1 MLSLGGRW
9 HPSERR
15 ILAVL
20 ADGRQRSHKEIVKAS
35 GLSGRAVWAALRRC
49 WQKGLIV
56 RSKAP
61 LRERY
66 RAFKGRAGVRVNL
79 RSYYLYML
87 SSTKTSKMVD
97 GVEFVQYASGFL
109 DKRNRSR
116 SKASVILNFLR
127 NHADKA
133 YYSKDLAETLKSKGV
148 SKSDIMSNARR
159 FESKGW
165 VFVRG
170 YRTGERQT
178 PFVEGYLLTWI
189 DPKEDRELAIAE
201 AVRRTELALQGRA
214 ATSPIIQRVHR
225 IRDLMLAASKTREL
239 LAQRYIASELD
250 CSEYEAQAAV
260 ERALQLYPDLKET
273 KLFNAYRYYYHD
285 SMSPE
290 DLQATITMKENYIRI
305 EKGRDLRIGHN
316 WEAAVEWFV
325 DKFTPH
331 AAFQQQTHRTAGM
344 DPRRIT
350 LHLIKPVGKRRQ
362 NAEVDRVW
370 TITSGLFSPVTTNV
384 LECKWGLVRKGD
396 IDDFF
401 EVLRWSQ
408 DYGADASQGRR
419 LKQGVTGLFAG
430 SAFNPQEKVSV
441 RGETMSLA
449 TYANRL
455 NIRLLKTADFN
466 EQLRKRGCKR
476 NITTQSICKAAKDEK
491 EVREILEAIWRK
503 PVDAEGILKRIL
515 HKNEETY
522 RFERMLNE
530 EPKKP
535 SLPATAQS

>member
-1 MLSLGGRW
+1 LGRRW
-9 HPSERR
+9 RPSARR
-15 ILAVL
+15 ILTVL
-20 ADGRQRSHKEIVKAS
+20 ADGRPKAQREIVKAAGMS
-35 GLSGRAVWAALRRC
+35 EGAVWAGLRRC
-49 WQKGLIV
+49 WQKGLV
-56 RSKAP
+56 LRSRTP
-61 LRERY
+61 LREKQRV
-66 RAFKGRAGVRVNL
+66 FKGRAGVRVNL
-79 RSYYLYML
+79 RSYYLYL
-87 SSTKTSKMVD
+87 LNSTKAATATVGGM
-97 GVEFVQYASGFL
+97 EFVQYASRFL
-109 DKRNRSR
+109 DQRNRST
-116 SKASVILNFLR
+116 SKASLILNFLR
-127 NHADKA
+127 DHVDKA
-133 YYSKDLAETLKSKGV
+133 YFSKMLADLLKSKGV
-148 SKSDIMSNARR
+148 KISDIMANVRR
-159 FESKGW
+159 FERAGLIY
-165 VFVRG
+165 VRG
-170 YRTGERQT
+170 YRTNERQT
-178 PFVEGYLLTWI
+178 PFKEGYLLTYI
-189 DPKEDRELAIAE
+189 DPNKPREMAIEE
-201 AVRRTELALQGRA
+201 AVQRTEEALTGRA
-214 ATSPIIQRVHR
+214 ATSPIMSRVHR
-225 IRDLMLAASKTREL
+225 IHDLILAASKTHDLPSQSFIMHEL
-239 LAQRYIASELD
+239 G
-250 CSEYEAQAAV
+250 CTEYETEGALQ
-260 ERALQLYPDLKET
+260 RALQLYPKLKEL
-273 KLFNAYRYYYHD
+273 KLFNAYNYYYHD

-305 EKGRDLRIGHN
+305 EKGRDLRVGHN

-408 DYGADASQGRR
+408 DYGVDASQGRR

-535 SLPATAQS
+535 SPPATAQS